1 MFEGMG
7 FKVDHSS
14 PIYKQ
19 VIERER
25 MEELVGIGMGRSEG
39 GWE

>member
-1 MFEGMG
+1 MRKEAQ
-7 FKVDHSS
+7 VCDYEVLD
-14 PIYKQ
+14 YKQ